1 MDGDVAPMVE
11 LVKLRKEH
19 DFLLVIDDVSPL
31 GQAMKKVGPRIKQ
44 KNLYE
49 MEITLFCYLQP
60 ITVCHMKN
68 SSRVT
73 YCDWPEIAK

>member
-31 GQAMKKVGPRIKQ
+31 GQSIKKVGHRIKQ

-49 MEITLFCYLQP
+49 KGITQFYYSGS
-60 ITVCHMKN
+60 IIVCHIKKL
-68 SSRVT
+68 SHVT
-73 YCDWPEIAK
+73 FRN

>member
-31 GQAMKKVGPRIKQ
+31 GQSIKKVGPRIKP

-49 MEITLFCYLQP
+49 MGNSTILLSLANHSLSHEKVITRDIL
-60 ITVCHMKN
+60 
-68 SSRVT
+68 
-73 YCDWPEIAK
+73 